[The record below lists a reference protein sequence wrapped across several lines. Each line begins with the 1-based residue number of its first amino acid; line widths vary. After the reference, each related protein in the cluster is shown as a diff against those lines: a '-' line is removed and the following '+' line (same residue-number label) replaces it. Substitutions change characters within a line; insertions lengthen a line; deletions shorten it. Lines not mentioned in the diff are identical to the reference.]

1 MYYNY
6 EDYYEPSV
14 MDEILDEFR
23 QKCKEVLLDDINT
36 EIGSIKHTNEYLTK
50 ENDEL
55 KKALSKTEKDLRE
68 LKKNMEKFSLMESL
82 VDGIKNTVEN
92 AESKNE
98 KIYDF
103 LDLVFKRD
111 YIEQTYDAPL
121 WIGAMTQF
129 YSNRDKVIEILK
141 MFDIKLPNGIE
152 NFRLPIDW
160 NETELDIFFDT
171 MSNHYNCNGSTYEGN
186 LGYWRSASLED
197 VKTQCNRNY
206 SQIPW
211 QYVLRNPLL
220 KNEKYLK
227 KIGQNAYGSK
237 GYSGHWISFYR
248 IDRYLDLSEEEVKTI
263 LNNINFTDMKNPKL
277 NNGDEISK
285 FILRNL
291 KYVEGD
297 ELLNKIYSSFHD
309 SYDFKYGKKILE
321 MPYKY
326 MLRWV
331 CDHKNDATSFIE
343 NNKDHF
349 TEEQRKELLMK
360 ALGL

>member
-1 MYYNY
+1 MYYDY

-14 MDEILDEFR
+14 MDEIFKEFQ
-23 QKCKEVLLDDINT
+23 QKCREVLLDDINST
-36 EIGSIKHTNEYLTK
+36 IGSIKHTNEYLTK

-55 KKALSKTEKDLRE
+55 KKALSQAEKNLRE
-68 LKKNMEKFSLMESL
+68 VKKNTEKFSLMETL
-82 VDGIKNTVEN
+82 VNGVKNTVEN
-92 AESKNE
+92 AESKDE
-98 KIYDF
+98 KIYGF

-129 YSNRDKVIEILK
+129 YSNKDKVIEVLK

-160 NETELDIFFDT
+160 NEEELDIFFDT
-171 MSNHYNCNGSTYEGN
+171 MHNHYNCNGSTYEGN
-186 LGYWRSASLED
+186 LGYWKSASLED

-220 KNEKYLK
+220 KTEKYLK
-227 KIGQNAYGSK
+227 KIGKNAYGANSH
-237 GYSGHWISFYR
+237 SGHWVSFYK
-248 IDRYLDLSEEEVKTI
+248 IDSYLDLSDEEIKTI
-263 LNNINFTDMKNPKL
+263 LSNIDYTKLKNNDA
-277 NNGDEISK
+277 ISK
-285 FILRNL
+285 FVLRNL
-291 KYVEGD
+291 KHVED
-297 ELLNKIYSSFHD
+297 KEFLDKIYSLFHN
-309 SYDFKYGKKILE
+309 SYDFEYGKKILE
-321 MPYKY
+321 MPYQY
-326 MLRWV
+326 MLQWV
-331 CDHKNDATSFIE
+331 CDHKNSATNFIE
-343 NNKDHF
+343 KNKEYF

>member
-1 MYYNY
+1 MYYEY

-36 EIGSIKHTNEYLTK
+36 EIGAIKHTNEYLRK

-55 KKALSKTEKDLRE
+55 KKALSNTEKDLRE
-68 LKKNMEKFSLMESL
+68 LKKNMEKFSLMETL
-82 VDGIKNTVEN
+82 VNGVKNTVEN
-92 AESKNE
+92 AESKDE
-98 KIYDF
+98 KVYGF
-103 LDLVFKRD
+103 LDLVFERD

-129 YSNRDKVIEILK
+129 YSNKEKVIEILK
-141 MFDIKLPNGIE
+141 LFDIKLPNGIE

-160 NETELDIFFDT
+160 NEEELDIFFDT
-171 MSNHYNCNGSTYEGN
+171 MHNHYNCNGSTYADN
-186 LGYWRSASLED
+186 LRFWGSASLED

-220 KNEKYLK
+220 KKEKYLK
-227 KIGQNAYGSK
+227 KIGQNAYGSNS
-237 GYSGHWISFYR
+237 YSGHWASCYK
-248 IDRYLDLSEEEVKTI
+248 IDHYLDLSDEEIKTI
-263 LNNINFTDMKNPKL
+263 LNNIDYTKLKN
-277 NNGDEISK
+277 NDAISK
-285 FILRNL
+285 FVLRNL
-291 KYVEGD
+291 KCIKD
-297 ELLNKIYSSFHD
+297 EEFLNKIYSLFHN
-309 SYDFKYGKKILE
+309 SYDFEYGKKILE

-326 MLRWV
+326 ILQWV
-331 CDHKNDATSFIE
+331 CDNKNKATNFIE
-343 NNKDHF
+343 NNKERF